1 MPETDPLP
9 RRLERRL
16 ALVKAHVDCENRHDF
31 EGILRTF
38 GTSVAYEDQ
47 AWRTRYPRSEGVRQ
61 YYQGD
66 DEFHLGIITT
76 FRAGS

>member
-47 AWRTRYPRSEGVRQ
+47 AWRRVTLDRRAS
-61 YYQGD
+61 D
-66 DEFHLGIITT
+66 NITKAT
-76 FRAGS
+76 TNFTWAS